1 MSPLD
6 PPPASAREDRPCV
19 EVTPGEARYLLTI
32 FDLVRDGVRLS
43 QSGLA
48 RRLGVSSP
56 TALQMIRR
64 LRQLGLI
71 EAGGLALTSAG
82 TSAALG
88 LGHRRQAARVLA
100 LDVLGLD
107 EQAADA
113 EARRLAP
120 AVSSALAQRLMR
132 LKSRHS
138 GAN

>member
-1 MSPLD
+1 MPSFEPE
-6 PPPASAREDRPCV
+6 PRISVRGEPPCV
-19 EVTPGEARYLLTI
+19 EVTPGEARYLLSI
-32 FDLVRDGVRLS
+32 FDLVRDGVKLS

-48 RRLGVSSP
+48 RRLGVSDP
-56 TALQMIRR
+56 TALQMVRR
-64 LRQLGLI
+64 LRQLGLV
-71 EAGGLALTSAG
+71 EVDGLNLTSAG

-107 EQAADA
+107 EAQADT

-132 LKSRHS
+132 LKSSH
-138 GAN
+138 